1 MRRIEIVDKLYKIRT
16 VLLKIKYYKGLY
28 NGAEQE
34 LSDAEEIIVELAKY
48 EAKLALFDVRVFL
61 KYGITADRIID
72 IIVAMFLAANI
83 YFLAS

>member
-34 LSDAEEIIVELAKY
+34 LSDAEEKTKKLESEIV
-48 EAKLALFDVRVFL
+48 KLKSMIPTRP
-61 KYGITADRIID
+61 
-72 IIVAMFLAANI
+72 
-83 YFLAS
+83 